1 MKYQVRRFRP
11 NFGKNIFIR
20 SENDGFLDESGR
32 KLDCQAIPDR
42 IEKIGPLGG
51 LYSCLSAVSEDLLF
65 FTPVDAPFTNT
76 DAALTLCQ
84 TLEQSIDTVPE
95 KYACVLVHPT
105 RGKQPLTAAYA
116 KTCLPNI
123 ECMIQL
129 ENYRLRQLL
138 TPEHTIIADILVPQE
153 HFYNMN
159 DMPSYYHALQ
169 MLAEKQPALFPAD
182 FVPQTE
188 QTIPYVSFSAK
199 SGTGKTTY
207 LEKLVACLKE
217 KGLTYCTDQAMN
229 AHGFEIDQPG
239 KDSYLSAKSRC
250 GYYDFKWSGANCTDT
265 DTCYRRT
272 FSETVAF

>member
-1 MKYQVRRFRP
+1 MTHALVLLCGGLSTRMGTNKAFLPFGEYTLIEYQVRRFRP
-11 NFGKNIFIR
+11 NFEKIYLSVPKMTDFWMNLA
-20 SENDGFLDESGR
+20 E

-123 ECMIQL
+123 ECMTVVFQL
-129 ENYRLRQLL
+129 
-138 TPEHTIIADILVPQE
+138 
-153 HFYNMN
+153 
-159 DMPSYYHALQ
+159 YHALHV
-169 MLAEKQPALFPAD
+169 F
-182 FVPQTE
+182 QT
-188 QTIPYVSFSAK
+188 
-199 SGTGKTTY
+199 
-207 LEKLVACLKE
+207 L
-217 KGLTYCTDQAMN
+217 N
-229 AHGFEIDQPG
+229 A
-239 KDSYLSAKSRC
+239 
-250 GYYDFKWSGANCTDT
+250 
-265 DTCYRRT
+265 
-272 FSETVAF
+272 